1 MDLLNAKIIH
11 KTLGVGSVTEFN
23 GKYLTVEFATK
34 TSKFVYPD
42 AFLTFIKAEDA
53 GLQSAI
59 IAEIEAA
66 RKAEEERKKA
76 EEEARKLEEARRLA
90 ELAALAEQAK
100 KKGQE
105 HKPSKDKPIVKSH
118 RTEGQSWTFFVFQG
132 TTFDRESRN
141 GYMWAPITNREGQ
154 NFHHWDRLLDV
165 RKGDI
170 ILHGCDGHIQA
181 ISIAVDRCY
190 ECAQP
195 KELVSEDLWDME
207 GRRVDCDYTIITR
220 PLKTANYV
228 DEILKYCNV
237 KYAPFDKNG
246 SGNMGY
252 LYEINRNLARF
263 FIKESAK
270 ANPYILSIPEI
281 QRLII
286 EEPEE

>member
-1 MDLLNAKIIH
+1 MNLLNARIIH
-11 KTLGVGSVTEFN
+11 KALGAGTVTAFD
-23 GKYLTVEFATK
+23 GKYLTVAFSTK

-42 AFLTFIKAEDA
+42 AFQTFIKAEDPA
-53 GLQSAI
+53 LQSAI

-66 RKAEEERKKA
+66 QKAEEDRKRA
-76 EEEARKLEEARRLA
+76 EEEARKQEEARRLA
-90 ELAALAEQAK
+90 ELAEKAK
-100 KKGQE
+100 QKMPGQNPTTS
-105 HKPSKDKPIVKSH
+105 KPTVKAH
-118 RTEGQSWTFFVFQG
+118 RVDGQSWTFFVFQG
-132 TTFDRESRN
+132 TTFDRESHN
-141 GYMWAPITNREGQ
+141 GYMWAPITNRDGQ
-154 NFHHWDRLLDV
+154 SFHHWDRLLDV

-170 ILHGCDGHIQA
+170 ILHGCDGYIQA

-195 KELVSEDLWDME
+195 KELVPEDLWDME
-207 GRRVDCDYTIITR
+207 GRRVDCDYTLITR
-220 PLKTANYV
+220 PIKTANYV

-263 FIKESAK
+263 FIKETAK
-270 ANPYILSIPEI
+270 ANPYIFSIPEV
-281 QRLII
+281 QKLII

>member
-1 MDLLNAKIIH
+1 MDLLNVKIIH
-11 KTLGVGSVTEFN
+11 KALGKGTVTAFD
-23 GKYLTVEFATK
+23 GKYLTVEFACK

-42 AFLTFIKAEDA
+42 AFLTFIKAEDSDI
-53 GLQSAI
+53 QTAI
-59 IAEIEAA
+59 IAEMEAA
-66 RKAEEERKKA
+66 KKAEEDRKKA
-76 EEEARKLEEARRLA
+76 EEEARRQEEARRLA
-90 ELAALAEQAK
+90 ELAEIAK
-100 KKGQE
+100 QKATGSNPSTT
-105 HKPSKDKPIVKSH
+105 KPAVKSH
-118 RTEGQSWTFFVFQG
+118 RVEGRSCTFFVFQG
-132 TTFDRESRN
+132 TTFDRESRH
-141 GYMWAPITNREGQ
+141 GYMWAPITNKEGQ
-154 NFHHWDRLLDV
+154 SFHHWDRLLDV

-181 ISIAVDRCY
+181 ISIAIDRCY
-190 ECAQP
+190 ESSQP

-220 PLKTANYV
+220 PIKTANYV

-263 FIKESAK
+263 FIKETANF
-270 ANPYILSIPEI
+270 NPYILAIPEV

>member
-1 MDLLNAKIIH
+1 MDLTNAKIIH
-11 KTLGVGSVTEFN
+11 KALGKGTVSSFD
-23 GKYLTVEFATK
+23 GKYLTVEFTSK
-34 TSKFVYPD
+34 TSKFIYPD
-42 AFLTFIKAEDA
+42 AFLTFIRAED
-53 GLQSAI
+53 GDIQTAI

-66 RKAEEERKKA
+66 KKAEEDRKRA
-76 EEEARKLEEARRLA
+76 EEEARKQEEARRLA
-90 ELAALAEQAK
+90 ELAEKAK
-100 KKGQE
+100 QKASGN
-105 HKPSKDKPIVKSH
+105 KPSTTKPMVNSH
-118 RTEGQSWTFFVFQG
+118 RVEGQSCTFFVFQG

-141 GYMWAPITNREGQ
+141 GYMWAPISNKEGQ
-154 NFHHWDRLLDV
+154 SFHHWDRLLDV

-170 ILHGCDGHIQA
+170 ILHGCDGYIQA

-195 KELVSEDLWDME
+195 KELVPEDLWDME

-220 PLKTANYV
+220 PIKTANYV

-263 FIKESAK
+263 FIKETSK
-270 ANPYILSIPEI
+270 ANPYILAVSEI

-286 EEPEE
+286 EEPEA